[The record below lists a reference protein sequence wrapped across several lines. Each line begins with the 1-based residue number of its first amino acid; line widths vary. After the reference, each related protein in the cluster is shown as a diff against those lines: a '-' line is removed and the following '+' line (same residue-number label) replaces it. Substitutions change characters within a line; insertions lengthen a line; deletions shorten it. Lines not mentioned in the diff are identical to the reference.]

1 MILLTFAFFVATIL
15 FMLILLI
22 NGGIGAAHTAFP
34 TSKILLICIFEVKVA
49 HDAVRTLI
57 ALQLETTLMV
67 LEQSYRGISWVGLI
81 SDDRRVVPSFVYHL
95 DHGLGWSAAFL
106 LLGENDE
113 RADTPTWSILLRVL
127 ILLHVSG

>member
-1 MILLTFAFFVATIL
+1 
-15 FMLILLI
+15 MLVLLI
-22 NGGIGAAHTAFP
+22 NGGIGATHTAFP

-49 HDAVRTLI
+49 HDTVRTLI

-67 LEQSYRGISWVGLI
+67 LEQSYRRTWVGLI

-113 RADTPTWSILLRVL
+113 
-127 ILLHVSG
+127 